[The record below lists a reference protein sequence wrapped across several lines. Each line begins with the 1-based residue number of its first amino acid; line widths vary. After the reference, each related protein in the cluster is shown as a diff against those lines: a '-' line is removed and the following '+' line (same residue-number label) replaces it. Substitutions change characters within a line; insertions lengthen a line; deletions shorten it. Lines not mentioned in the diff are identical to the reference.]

1 MRSRAIRVSSSRWR
15 LVALSA
21 LLLLLAGCDDG
32 GGSGS
37 TIASG
42 PSTPTPVNNTQAIQV
57 NPGPANEDIDVAFT
71 SVTICAPGTA
81 TCQTIPNIEI
91 DTGSIGLRLIAS
103 QVTISLPQVSDG
115 TGNRLGNCT
124 VFADNSYLWGPL
136 SMADVHMAGE
146 KASGVPIQLL
156 GDASFASVPN
166 SCNSG
171 GTDDDSIAVLGA
183 NGILGIGLFRQDC
196 GPSCVTS
203 TSPNLYFSC
212 PGANCT
218 GTTVPLASQLQNPV
232 WMFPQDNNVFLMT
245 LPAIGATGQASV
257 SGSLIFGIGTQSNNA
272 LNGAQVYTA
281 DNTGAFSVTFNGT
294 VYSGSFID
302 SGSNGIFFLDGQT
315 LGISECTD
323 NPGFYCPNATQSYSV
338 ITTGTNGAAGTVA
351 FNVANA
357 DTLFATGNSAFN
369 NLGGSNGQSFDLGL
383 PFFFGRNVFIGIEG
397 QTTPGGTGPYWAY

>member
-1 MRSRAIRVSSSRWR
+1 MRAPAIRLSGKHCR
-15 LVALSA
+15 LLALPA
-21 LLLLLAGCDDG
+21 LLLVLAGCDDG
-32 GGSGS
+32 GSGS
-37 TIASG
+37 VSG
-42 PSTPTPVNNTQAIQV
+42 GSSTPTPVNNTQPIQV
-57 NPGPANEDIDVAFT
+57 NFGPANEDVDVAFT
-71 SVTICAPGTA
+71 SVTICAPGTS

-115 TGNRLGNCT
+115 SGNRLGNCI

-136 SMADVHMAGE
+136 SMADVQMAGE

-156 GDASFASVPN
+156 GDSSFATAPS

-171 GTDDDSIAVLGA
+171 GTADDTIATLGA

-196 GPSCVTS
+196 GSACVSS
-203 TSPNLYFSC
+203 TSPTVYFSC
-212 PGANCT
+212 PGASCT

-232 WMFPQDNNVFLMT
+232 WMFPQDNNGFLIT

-257 SGSLIFGIGTQSNNA
+257 SGSLIFGIGTQTNNG

-281 DNTGAFSVTFNGT
+281 DNTGSFSVTFNGT

-302 SGSNGIFFLDGQT
+302 SGSNGIFFLDGAT
-315 LGISECTD
+315 LGISECKD
-323 NPGFYCPNATQSYSV
+323 SPGFYCPNGTQSYSV
-338 ITTGTNGAAGTVA
+338 ITTGANGKAGTVA
-351 FNVANA
+351 FNIANA

-383 PFFFGRNVFIGIEG
+383 PFFFGRNLFIGIEG
-397 QTTPGGTGPYWAY
+397 QSTPGGVGPYWAY